1 MYEPPN
7 RLESLLERAGR
18 FFMGKS
24 PLHAATEEIARRLN
38 DLGIDY
44 AVAGA
49 IALGTHGY
57 ERMTTD
63 VDVLL
68 TRDGLAKFKA
78 ANLGRGYLE
87 IFEGSKG
94 VRDTANNI
102 KIDFLLTGDFP
113 GDGKP
118 KTVSFPDP
126 RDVAADVG
134 RFRVVRVDV
143 LVQLKLASGI
153 SGGVS
158 RMKDVADVVELIKMA
173 KLPRDLGDKLDPY
186 VRAKYFELWDA
197 VAAAPPDE
205 Y

>member
-1 MYEPPN
+1 MSEPTD
-7 RLESLLERAGR
+7 RLEGLLERAGR

-38 DLGIDY
+38 ELGVDY

-49 IALGTHGY
+49 IALATHGY
-57 ERMTTD
+57 ERLTTD
-63 VDVLL
+63 VDVLI
-68 TRDGLAKFKA
+68 TREGLAKFKEA
-78 ANLGRGYLE
+78 HLGRGYL
-87 IFEGSKG
+87 EGSKG
-94 VRDTANNI
+94 VRDTANGI

-126 RDVAADVG
+126 REVAADLG
-134 RFRVVRVDV
+134 RFRVLRVEV

-153 SGGVS
+153 SGGVN
-158 RMKDVADVVELIKMA
+158 RLKDLADVIELIKAA
-173 KLPRDLGDKLDPY
+173 KLPRELGDELDPY

-197 VAAAPPDE
+197 IAAAPADE